1 MELQFHVPADVSFPQ
16 AIGLAEEILALPA
29 DPDDGVQSQAI
40 AALLQTSNGA
50 RGFFVTFLTGESPL
64 ADAPTAGILNALRSA
79 PTQVADLMTKNLA
92 MSTAMQL
99 THQANGDADQAAGSA
114 RVQARS
120 RTLITALQLP
130 ALQTELQRLLE
141 STTTDDTGEYQEF
154 LARWG
159 YDAEQRQAIRQV
171 VAAILSAP

>member
-16 AIGLAEEILALPA
+16 AIALAEEILALPS
-29 DPDDGVQSQAI
+29 DPNHDLQARAI
-40 AALLQTSNGA
+40 ASLLQTSNGA

-64 ADAPTAGILNALRSA
+64 ADAPTVAILNALRSV
-79 PTQVADLMTKNLA
+79 PLPVADLMTKNLA

-99 THQANGDADQAAGSA
+99 THQANGDAVQAAGSA

-120 RTLITALQLP
+120 RRLITALQLP
-130 ALQTELQRLLE
+130 ALQTELQQLQA
-141 STTTDDTGEYQEF
+141 STTTNTGEYAEF

-159 YDAEQRQAIRQV
+159 YDAEQRQAIQQV
-171 VAAILSAP
+171 VAATLSAL